1 LVGAST
7 CEMKMNEE
15 IKEKVRNIVLGFG
28 KRLTPADVERMVST
42 DMGVDRKVVRV
53 AIKELVSEGV
63 LRYTYFGSSFLE
75 RSFDRPVRVSE
86 RIVVKPPHRMYTSKK
101 DDIVINIKSGASF
114 GNGGHP
120 STYLILRALDGIFS
134 SPNYLKGRSLSRA
147 LDVGTGT
154 GILAIAAAKF
164 GIREIIGIDI
174 DRVALFE
181 ARDNIKIND
190 LTEQITVSNTPLEDI
205 RSLFSLIMANIGYK
219 TLEALCPL
227 LVERIEEEGI
237 LILSGFSL
245 DGCESLL
252 RTYLR
257 DRLTLLHRQ
266 TEQNWVCLVFSK

>member
-1 LVGAST
+1 
-7 CEMKMNEE
+7 MKMKKE
-15 IKEKVRNIVLGFG
+15 IKEKVCNIVLGLG
-28 KRLTPADVERMVST
+28 KRLTPADVEKMVST
-42 DMGVDRKVVRV
+42 ATGMDAKVVRA
-53 AIKELVSEGV
+53 AIKELVLEGV
-63 LRYTYFGSSFLE
+63 LTYTYFGSNFLE

-86 RIVVKPPHRMYTSKK
+86 RIVVKPPHKMYVSEK
-101 DDIVINIKSGASF
+101 DDIVISIKSGAAF

-134 SPNYLKGRSLSRA
+134 SPNYLKGRLLSRA

-164 GIREIIGIDI
+164 GIQEVIGIDI

-190 LTEQITVSNTPLEDI
+190 LTEKITISNTPLEDI
-205 RSLFSLIMANIGYK
+205 RSLFSLIMANIGHK

-227 LVERIEEEGI
+227 LAERIEEGGI
-237 LILSGFSL
+237 LILSGFTL
-245 DGCESLL
+245 GECESLL

-257 DRLTLLHRQ
+257 DGFTLLRRR
-266 TEQNWVCLVFSK
+266 TEQNWVCLVLSK